1 METTTQVHAR
11 LSTLPR
17 AALGFFPT
25 PFHRAENL
33 SRELGIDLWIKRDD
47 LTGMSLFGGNKVRK
61 LEYVLGEARA
71 RGCDTVVSYGATQSN
86 CAMQVATACRRLGM
100 RPILYLVAIVE
111 PAELRANLLLD
122 YVLDAEVHLVPLNG
136 GTEEE
141 AEEEAVRL
149 GRAHMARL
157 EGEGHICCEVPM
169 GAAQPLGSAGF
180 IGGWAELLDQC
191 RGQGIAPDYLFLG
204 TGTGGTL
211 AGLAAGRKLMGGPE
225 IVAVNVSPTDEGYPA
240 RTAAL
245 GTRALRAIGSDETLR
260 PEDFRTD
267 LGYYGAG
274 YEAPAPAA
282 TAAIRRLARTEGILV
297 DPVYTGKALSGLIDY
312 AEQGKIPRGSTVVFW
327 HTGGATALFAE
338 PEMVGPVAGG
348 RTL

>member
-191 RGQGIAPDYLFLG
+191 CGQGIAPDYLFLG

-225 IVAVNVSPTDEGYPA
+225 IVAVNVSPKDEGYPA
-240 RTAAL
+240 RTAEL

-274 YEAPAPAA
+274 YEAPA

-348 RTL
+348 RAL